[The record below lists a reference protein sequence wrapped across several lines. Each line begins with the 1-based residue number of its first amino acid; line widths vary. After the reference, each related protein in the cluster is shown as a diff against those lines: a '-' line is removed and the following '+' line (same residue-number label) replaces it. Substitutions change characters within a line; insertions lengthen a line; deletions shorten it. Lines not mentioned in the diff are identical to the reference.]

1 MVAKVTSWMKN
12 AAGAYPHWS
21 KADQQQNS
29 VAETLHVLRQA
40 AERIEHQAPNLY
52 KLLDEVRVLPLP
64 ASSTRTQV
72 QQEACRCRRLWS
84 NYSYDLR

>member
-29 VAETLHVLRQA
+29 VAETLHILRQA
-40 AERIEHQAPNLY
+40 AKRIEHQAPNLY
-52 KLLDEVRVLPLP
+52 KLLDEVRALPLP
-64 ASSTRTQV
+64 CEDLLTPKSSMRHATV
-72 QQEACRCRRLWS
+72 DFCCD
-84 NYSYDLR
+84 YSYEA